1 MSRPIQI
8 FLAEDNSGDVELVR
22 EALQEHHI
30 AYHLQVASDGAE
42 VKGYL
47 ARLGDPGAACPDL
60 VLMDLNLPKAHG
72 FELFEL
78 FRANE
83 RCGRIPVIVVT
94 SSSAPKDRERAV
106 ALGAARYFRK
116 PSELAEYMQL
126 GSLIREVVEESGL
139 HLSSEN

>member
-1 MSRPIQI
+1 MSKPIQI

-22 EALQEHHI
+22 EALHEHHI

-47 ARLGDPGAACPDL
+47 ARLGSDPGTVCPDL

-78 FRANE
+78 FRAN
-83 RCGRIPVIVVT
+83 RLCARTPVIVVT

-116 PSELAEYMQL
+116 PSELAEYLQL
-126 GSLIREVVEESGL
+126 GSLILEVVEESGL
-139 HLSSEN
+139 LTSR